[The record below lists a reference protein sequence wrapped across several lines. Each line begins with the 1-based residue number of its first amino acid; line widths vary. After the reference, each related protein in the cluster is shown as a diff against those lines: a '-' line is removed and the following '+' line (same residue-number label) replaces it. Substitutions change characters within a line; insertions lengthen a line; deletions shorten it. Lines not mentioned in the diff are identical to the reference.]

1 MGKLALKLRGAEMT
15 REEAN
20 DRAAQWTRSRGLTH
34 TFRSPRQRV
43 GQDRLDLMAEKTRRR
58 GPLVGR
64 YVTARVLER
73 R

>member
-1 MGKLALKLRGAEMT
+1 MT

-20 DRAAQWTRSRGLTH
+20 ERAAQWTQSRGLTD

-43 GQDRLDLMAEKTRRR
+43 GQDRLDLMAQKTRRR

>member
-1 MGKLALKLRGAEMT
+1 MGKLALKLGGAEMT

-20 DRAAQWTRSRGLTH
+20 ERAAQWTRARDLTD

-64 YVTARVLER
+64 YVAARVLER
-73 R
+73 H